1 MLQAIFEF
9 LIYLQIFGGFW
20 TFHSQLR
27 PFWNNYNHLEWFFR
41 RVKINFFIAYLHE
54 MFELDCFRI
63 DSSNK
68 LFLFLNQLE
77 PFWTILNPTSWAVL
91 VSNSLF
97 NWSCKVSSDF
107 SNFGWWVTMLGI
119 MGDHPWEA
127 GDNIWEGDF
136 E

>member
-1 MLQAIFEF
+1 MSNILASGQCSGHVFNCNIHFSQ
-9 LIYLQIFGGFW
+9 YLDDV
-20 TFHSQLR
+20 LR
-27 PFWNNYNHLEWFFR
+27 QCLENFTLNILYAGMAMTNHR
-41 RVKINFFIAYLHE
+41 
-54 MFELDCFRI
+54 
-63 DSSNK
+63 
-68 LFLFLNQLE
+68 
-77 PFWTILNPTSWAVL
+77 TSWAAL

-97 NWSCKVSSDF
+97 NWSCKVLSDL